1 MEYLGADSIVA
12 CAVGEEPF
20 TVRVPGKLDLAA
32 GARIGL
38 AWRREAQHFF
48 HARTTAAARNRF
60 KVPRSR
66 RRRTTGRETD
76 AGSEGPCSMTT

>member
-48 HARTTAAARNRF
+48 RADDGRRAEPVQGAAIA
-60 KVPRSR
+60 
-66 RRRTTGRETD
+66 
-76 AGSEGPCSMTT
+76 A